1 MNHGSGFARET
12 QDLHAKS
19 YNPTRCREELRAE
32 LGEVSKGIM
41 AIGVRIERK
50 HSDLPAFVTIPAD
63 RLATLKLT
71 GTTTVEATIDGVD
84 LGRRSL
90 QRLDET
96 RWFLEIR
103 KEHLESLGK
112 TIGSTARLTISLAS
126 TALPDELQHLID
138 TVPAASARWKART
151 DAQKR
156 MLREHVLE
164 AKKSETR
171 ARRARRALLPPPK
184 PAPPRVEGLSSDPRA
199 IAVRIIG
206 RSLPGRA
213 CGPYR
218 DVRVGFAQMVG
229 CDPEEWISGDEY
241 QATWET
247 RIEVWER
254 DGAAAFKGKA
264 VNGPPRE
271 RFFYLVW
278 IGRQGNERAS
288 MFRRAKLRLDAV
300 PPDVLAASVVS
311 GKLVGRLGLTA
322 EDGLPVC
329 ASIRPPMIVWTSS

>member
-1 MNHGSGFARET
+1 M
-12 QDLHAKS
+12 HAKS
-19 YNPTRCREELRAE
+19 YNPKRRRDELHAE
-32 LGEVSKGIM
+32 LGEVSKSIM

-50 HSDLPAFVTIPAD
+50 HSDLPAFVTISAA
-63 RLATLKLT
+63 RLAALKLT
-71 GTTTVEATIDGVD
+71 DTTTVEATIDGVD

-103 KEHLESLGK
+103 KEHLVSLDK
-112 TIGSTARLTISLAS
+112 PIGSAARLTISLAS
-126 TALPDELQHLID
+126 TVLPDELQHLID
-138 TVPAASARWKART
+138 TVPAASARWKTRT
-151 DAQKR
+151 NAQKR

-171 ARRARRALLPPPK
+171 ARRARRALLPAPR
-184 PAPPRVEGLSSDPRA
+184 PAPPRIEGLSSDPRA

-206 RSLPGRA
+206 CSLPGRA

-218 DVRVGFAQMVG
+218 DVHVGFVQKVG
-229 CDPEEWISGDEY
+229 CDPEDWISADERR
-241 QATWET
+241 ATWET
-247 RIEVWER
+247 RIEVRER
-254 DGAAAFKGKA
+254 NGAPAFKGKA

-278 IGRQGNERAS
+278 TGRQADERAS

-300 PPDVLAASVVS
+300 PPDVLAASLDS
-311 GKLVGRLGLTA
+311 GRLVGRLELTA

-329 ASIRPPMIVWTSS
+329 ASIRPPAIVWASS